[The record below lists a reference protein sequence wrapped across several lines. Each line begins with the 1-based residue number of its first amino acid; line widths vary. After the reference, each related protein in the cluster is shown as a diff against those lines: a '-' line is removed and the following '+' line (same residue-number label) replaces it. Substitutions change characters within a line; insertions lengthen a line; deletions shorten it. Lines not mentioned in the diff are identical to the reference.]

1 MKQQERP
8 INYWEFSDEEKLSLF
23 EEIKENKK
31 VSLKAAEKD
40 WWVCNV
46 IKAVFELRCA
56 DADAL
61 TFKGGTSLSKAW
73 GITERFSEDVDVAID
88 KSFFGLAG
96 ETRSARDRIRK
107 LSRKYIAE
115 EVAPELSATLRVLG
129 ANDSDADPT
138 VLLVPYYSILP
149 EDPYIKAVVKVEF
162 SCRSPR
168 EPREMRA
175 IKPFAAELSPLIEF
189 PETVVPTVVPE
200 RTFLEKVFLLHEE
213 FQKDYPRH
221 KRMSRHLY
229 DIYRLA
235 KFGVA
240 DRAIDDTGLY
250 DSLVQHRSIYNAIR
264 GIDYGGHSRERL
276 AFLPPEHL
284 LPLWEEDYRS
294 MQDQFIYGDSP
305 SFSELLK
312 TLGTLQ
318 ERLRNA

>member
-23 EEIKENKK
+23 EEIKENPDISFEK
-31 VSLKAAEKD
+31 VARQLYSVDQKHEFSFISKMLHTI
-40 WWVCNV
+40 N
-46 IKAVFELRCA
+46 
-56 DADAL
+56 
-61 TFKGGTSLSKAW
+61 TSRPIYDSQVNA
-73 GITERFSEDVDVAID
+73 
-88 KSFFGLAG
+88 
-96 ETRSARDRIRK
+96 
-107 LSRKYIAE
+107 SRKYIAE

-129 ANDSDADPT
+129 ANDCEVAYKTRRDSDADPT

-240 DRAIDDTGLY
+240 DRAIADTGLY
-250 DSLVQHRSIYNAIR
+250 DSLVQHRSVFNAIR